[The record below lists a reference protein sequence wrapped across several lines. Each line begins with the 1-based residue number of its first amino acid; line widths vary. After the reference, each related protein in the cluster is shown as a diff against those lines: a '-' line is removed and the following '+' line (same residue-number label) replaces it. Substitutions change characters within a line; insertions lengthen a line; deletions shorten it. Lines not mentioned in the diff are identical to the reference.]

1 MSLPNPFFC
10 PPLPWYSSCLLQ
22 LSFHF
27 SFTHQQLN
35 PDSDSSHINFLLS
48 ILQHPTTPPPHPI
61 QIGTQVA
68 MATISGSADVRN
80 SSKDSHAGI
89 GSGDMQ
95 RCWASRNK
103 MAAPPQPQFSFLF
116 LLFLLTTCET
126 LSLSLNKS
134 VECTCDPPPPTSLFL
149 FWNVWY
155 GWCGIFSVWLVWGKG
170 ITELSCL
177 SPSEIGC
184 LSEEFRNLSG
194 YLSAF
199 TSVCPFVFECVR
211 TLVFSGWH

>member
-27 SFTHQQLN
+27 SFTRQQLN
-35 PDSDSSHINFLLS
+35 PDSDSSHVHINFLLS

-103 MAAPPQPQFSFLF
+103 MAA
-116 LLFLLTTCET
+116 T
-126 LSLSLNKS
+126 
-134 VECTCDPPPPTSLFL
+134 PPPTSVF
-149 FWNVWY
+149 
-155 GWCGIFSVWLVWGKG
+155 FSFSSFFVLKCVIWMMWDILCVIGVRERHHRA
-170 ITELSCL
+170 ELSEPL
-177 SPSEIGC
+177 RDRLPVWRI
-184 LSEEFRNLSG
+184 
-194 YLSAF
+194 
-199 TSVCPFVFECVR
+199 
-211 TLVFSGWH
+211 

>member
-27 SFTHQQLN
+27 SFTRQQLN
-35 PDSDSSHINFLLS
+35 PDSDSSHVHINFLLS

-103 MAAPPQPQFSFLF
+103 MAATPPPQPQFSFLF

-134 VECTCDPPPPTSLFL
+134 VECTCAPPPPPLFFCFEMCDMDDVGYSLCD
-149 FWNVWY
+149 WCEGKASQSWAVWAPQR
-155 GWCGIFSVWLVWGKG
+155 SAA
-170 ITELSCL
+170 CL
-177 SPSEIGC
+177 KNLEI
-184 LSEEFRNLSG
+184 
-194 YLSAF
+194 
-199 TSVCPFVFECVR
+199 CPAI
-211 TLVFSGWH
+211 

>member
-27 SFTHQQLN
+27 SFTRQQLN
-35 PDSDSSHINFLLS
+35 PDSDSSHVHINFLLS

-103 MAAPPQPQFSFLF
+103 MAATPPPSPPQFSFLF

-134 VECTCDPPPPTSLFL
+134 KECTCAPPPPPLFFVL
-149 FWNVWY
+149 KCVIWMMWDILCVI
-155 GWCGIFSVWLVWGKG
+155 GVSERHHRA
-170 ITELSCL
+170 ELSEPL
-177 SPSEIGC
+177 RDRLPAWRI
-184 LSEEFRNLSG
+184 
-194 YLSAF
+194 
-199 TSVCPFVFECVR
+199 
-211 TLVFSGWH
+211 